1 MYDGIRLIMSSSMR
15 TCAENCGKHKF
26 GAEGSK
32 LSLAIVLIKL
42 TCTGPGIIASL
53 LHSTSRISPSLSTF
67 ITLRLASMVSLL
79 PDSYLSQVA
88 VLAHHFLLLL
98 GERQVVEEPVPHHLQ
113 GNFQLG
119 VCSSRINPTTLT
131 GWRSLSAKSAA
142 AAKAPLASYFG
153 FTDCF
158 TLNKL

>member
-1 MYDGIRLIMSSSMR
+1 MYDGICLIMSSSIEDMYR
-15 TCAENCGKHKF
+15 EFWKTWS

-32 LSLAIVLIKL
+32 LSLVIILIKL
-42 TCTGPGIIASL
+42 ACTGPGIIASL

-67 ITLRLASMVSLL
+67 ITLRIAGMVSLL
-79 PDSYLSQVA
+79 PDYHLSQVA

-98 GERQVVEEPVPHHLQ
+98 GEGEVVEEPVPHHLQ

-119 VCSSRINPTTLT
+119 VCSSKINQATLT

>member
-1 MYDGIRLIMSSSMR
+1 MCREFWQTWS
-15 TCAENCGKHKF
+15 

-32 LSLAIVLIKL
+32 LSLLVIVLIKL
-42 TCTGPGIIASL
+42 ACTGPGIIASL

-67 ITLRLASMVSLL
+67 ITLRIAGMVSLL
-79 PDSYLSQVA
+79 PDYHLSQVA

-98 GERQVVEEPVPHHLQ
+98 GEGEVVEEPVPHHLQ

-119 VCSSRINPTTLT
+119 VCSSKINQATLT

-158 TLNKL
+158 TLNKLG